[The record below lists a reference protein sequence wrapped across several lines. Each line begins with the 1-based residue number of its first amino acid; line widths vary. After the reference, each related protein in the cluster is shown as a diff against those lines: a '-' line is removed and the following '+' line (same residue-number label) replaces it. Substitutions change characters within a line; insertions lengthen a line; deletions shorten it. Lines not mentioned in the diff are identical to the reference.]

1 VEFKACKQPAA
12 AWELQGEISVRAQ
25 HPLHKAHC
33 YSMTSLL
40 RFSSDTY
47 LSFIPMLHGDVFNA
61 SDLVAYEHVL
71 LNRNFLPIGIAS
83 GGRKAKVVFK
93 NPTHCR

>member
-1 VEFKACKQPAA
+1 
-12 AWELQGEISVRAQ
+12 
-25 HPLHKAHC
+25 
-33 YSMTSLL
+33 
-40 RFSSDTY
+40 
-47 LSFIPMLHGDVFNA
+47 MLHGDVFNA